1 MKKFLTITFAVI
13 AAFIFVSCSDGKT
26 LEDLIDTGTDEQADT
41 NADTTDTSDK
51 TDPDHGNDTTAD
63 TSDSNADSG
72 DTNADTA
79 DSNTESGDSTADT
92 GDTNTDTGDTN
103 TDTGDTNTETGDTN
117 TDTGDSDDAEISDSD
132 ISNNDESDSDNDS
145 SDSDNDNDSTDSGS
159 NNDND
164 NDSGDS
170 DNDSDSTDSGNDSD
184 SDNPE
189 APDSDCVGI
198 SIDWNSFVLYEG
210 AFRADAI
217 IGDPDLEDGFSIE
230 FNRNKINVGPYDL
243 GETKTKNRQ
252 YRTCEECVMVYM
264 DCEDPYVF
272 YPDNC
277 AAYFF
282 QESGTL
288 NVTANDDATEKEGN
302 IEGTLSAKL
311 IEVELSGMEY
321 DIDSTP
327 LTNGR
332 CVEIESGG
340 TFKSTLDCLEITLDT
355 DTKLTYNSGRN
366 RYETS
371 YTPGTGNI
379 ADIIF
384 PQGSPL
390 HDDLAKDYFTMQLR
404 NFNSSV
410 ENYSLAGRNYG
421 DTNGIFFVIYE
432 DSGEKYYFQKKG
444 TINYNASTK
453 EVQLNGVIL
462 EEVTIN
468 GSTNKSTRVPYG
480 ACLKVTDTTLSY

>member
-1 MKKFLTITFAVI
+1 MKKFLTIAFAVI
-13 AAFIFVSCSDGKT
+13 AAFMFVSCSSDKN
-26 LEDLIDTGTDEQADT
+26 LDDLIDTGNNDTTDT

-51 TDPDHGNDTTAD
+51 TDTDQGGDTNAD

-92 GDTNTDTGDTN
+92 GDSGA
-103 TDTGDTNTETGDTN
+103 
-117 TDTGDSDDAEISDSD
+117 DTGDSDNNGDNTDSGNNSD
-132 ISNNDESDSDNDS
+132 NDPADSDNDDDTD
-145 SDSDNDNDSTDSGS
+145 SDSDDVEISDNYQENSGEDNDSTDSGS
-159 NNDND
+159 D

-184 SDNPE
+184 ADNPE
-189 APDSDCVGI
+189 TPDSDCIGI
-198 SIDWNSFVLYEG
+198 SIDWNSFVRYEG
-210 AFRADAI
+210 AFSADAI

-230 FNRNKINVGPYDL
+230 FDHNANGKVNVGEYNL
-243 GETKTKNRQ
+243 GTSQNKR
-252 YRTCEECVMVYM
+252 YLTCKECVMVYM
-264 DCEDPYVF
+264 DCEVPYVF

-288 NVTANDDATEKEGN
+288 NVTANDDATDKEGN

-311 IEVELSGMEY
+311 IEVELSGTEY

-327 LTNGR
+327 VTNGR

-340 TFKSTLDCLEITLDT
+340 TFKSTLDCLEITLNT
-355 DTKLTYNSGRN
+355 DTNLTYNSSYN

-371 YTPGTGNI
+371 YTPNTGAI
-379 ADIIF
+379 Y
-384 PQGSPL
+384 GS
-390 HDDLAKDYFTMQLR
+390 DSRDFFAMQFR
-404 NFNSSV
+404 NFSSV
-410 ENYSLAGRNYG
+410 ENYSLAGTNYG

-432 DSGEKYYFQKKG
+432 DYGNKYYFQKKG
-444 TINYNASTK
+444 TINYDASAR
-453 EVQLNGVIL
+453 EVQLNGVML
-462 EEVTIN
+462 EEVRFTD
-468 GSTNKSTRVPYG
+468 SPKSSVKIPYG
-480 ACLKVTDTTLSY
+480 SCLKVKDTTLSY

>member
-1 MKKFLTITFAVI
+1 MKKFMLAPIMVFA
-13 AAFIFVSCSDGKT
+13 ALFLVSCSNGET
-26 LEDLIDTGTDEQADT
+26 LDDLIDTTVDTETADT
-41 NADTTDTSDK
+41 TDTVDTTDTTDTSD
-51 TDPDHGNDTTAD
+51 
-63 TSDSNADSG
+63 TSD
-72 DTNADTA
+72 
-79 DSNTESGDSTADT
+79 TADT
-92 GDTNTDTGDTN
+92 GDTGPDTGDT
-103 TDTGDTNTETGDTN
+103 GA
-117 TDTGDSDDAEISDSD
+117 DTGDSDNNRDNTDSGNISD
-132 ISNNDESDSDNDS
+132 NDPADSDNDDDTD
-145 SDSDNDNDSTDSGS
+145 SDSDDVEISDNDQENSGDDNDSTDSGS
-159 NNDND
+159 DNDAD

-230 FNRNKINVGPYDL
+230 FNRNKINVEPYDL

-264 DCEDPYVF
+264 DCEDPYIF

-288 NVTANDDATEKEGN
+288 NVTANDDATDKEGN

-311 IEVELSGMEY
+311 IEVELSGTEY

-327 LTNGR
+327 VTNGR

-340 TFKSTLDCLEITLDT
+340 TFKSTKECREIILEPTN
-355 DTKLTYNSGRN
+355 LTYNSSYN

-453 EVQLNGVIL
+453 KVQLNGVIL